1 MVTESQMSQTAR
13 TPQSAARGRPPAG
26 WLLALLLCG
35 GLVLAPGPQGAALAD
50 DVPAEEIS
58 EAARKKAI
66 TGLGKS
72 LGKLAKD
79 PRLER
84 KMDQVT
90 KIVDSLEALGGPEAG
105 LAALKGV
112 GITDE
117 ATRDRLFTL
126 LETVQDKRALKPLL
140 ALLEN
145 KQFRRDADLKRR
157 VAHALAVLANPK
169 AIEPLS
175 ELIRYDQDAEVVA
188 EAADALAVFV
198 GATIEKKRIGVRRM
212 VDLYES
218 TYNLM
223 KSVRVEDKLQV
234 KNAARRWK
242 VYARSIRGALQALT
256 GRQLTKPQ
264 EWRRWWN
271 DCKKSKDWSKCGLPR
286 NGRR

>member
-1 MVTESQMSQTAR
+1 MVTESQMSHSTR
-13 TPQSAARGRPPAG
+13 VSPVPGRRFATWVLP
-26 WLLALLLCG
+26 LLLCG
-35 GLVLAPGPQGAALAD
+35 GLLLAPTLGGTALAD
-50 DVPAEEIS
+50 DVGAEEIS

-66 TGLGKS
+66 SGLGKS
-72 LGKLAKD
+72 LAKLAKD

-84 KMDQVT
+84 KMDQVR
-90 KIVDSLEALGGPEAG
+90 KILDSLETLGGPEAG

-117 ATRDRLFTL
+117 ATRDRLFAL
-126 LETVQDKRALKPLL
+126 IEGAEDKRTLKPLL

-145 KQFRRDADLKRR
+145 KHFRRDADLKRR
-157 VAHALAVLANPK
+157 VAHALAVLADPK

-175 ELIRYDQDAEVVA
+175 DLIRYDQDAEVVA
-188 EAADALAVFV
+188 EAADALSVFS
-198 GATIEKKRIGVRRM
+198 GAAIPKKRIGVRRM

-242 VYARSIRGALQALT
+242 VYARSIRASLQALT

-286 NGRR
+286 DGRR